1 MATLPYTDFIAS
13 VQKSHL
19 DLLAAFAGG
28 VRVRSPE
35 SDTAQVDA
43 LRQQCLDL
51 FNAEL
56 LDRVAEGYEREGGVV
71 WHTFD
76 GYANAV
82 ATGYVQR
89 LATDRIALSRE
100 PLPPVE

>member
-1 MATLPYTDFIAS
+1 MAVLPYDQFVAA
-13 VQKSHL
+13 VQKTHL
-19 DLLAAFAGG
+19 DLLASFAGG
-28 VRVRSPE
+28 LRVRAPE
-35 SDTAQVDA
+35 TDQEQIAA

-71 WHTFD
+71 WRTFD
-76 GYANAV
+76 GYANTIAI
-82 ATGYVQR
+82 AYVQR
-89 LATDRIALSRE
+89 LASDRVALSRD